1 MVESL
6 RWCITVGHPKLQ
18 KETPAKGRGKD
29 SRGFELLGVRNASV
43 GESGVVV
50 VHELLPASVVVLA
63 AVGEFHAGLGSRSRS
78 CVGVTSIEKCSHGC
92 SSKKSKSPF
101 RGLECLR
108 PTGAG

>member
-6 RWCITVGHPKLQ
+6 QWCITVGHPKLQ
-18 KETPAKGRGKD
+18 KETPAKGRGKV
-29 SRGFELLGVRNASV
+29 SEISELLGVRNASV

-50 VHELLPASVVVLA
+50 VHEFLPASAVVLTS
-63 AVGEFHAGLGSRSRS
+63 VSEFNAGLRSSSRSG
-78 CVGVTSIEKCSHGC
+78 VGVASIEKCSHGC